1 MDEETKRE
9 KREYHRK
16 WRAEHPEQVEAA
28 QLRYWM
34 KKARAKN
41 LAAILPEGL
50 EIRKEANCDYE
61 RT

>member
-9 KREYHRK
+9 QREYHRK

-28 QLRYWM
+28 QLRYWI

-41 LAAILPEGL
+41 IAAILPEGI
-50 EIRKEANCDYE
+50 EIRKEGEKING
-61 RT
+61 